1 MLRILTRKRRP
12 LDGGPMP
19 YDDEHQPVKRKRATQ
34 ECDPPGIAGRV
45 CDPPNGGSWRRSNPS
60 ASNPHRQFGAFPNAF
75 KNSNIGARRTLAC
88 ASDPKLH
95 FTLNHYSHTVAVSAR
110 EEHFSAFVGFCR
122 AVSGKSVADFVDHAQ
137 SGSLERGTI
146 RQFG

>member
-1 MLRILTRKRRP
+1 MPRILTRKRRP

-19 YDDEHQPVKRKRATQ
+19 YDEEHQPVKRTRATP

-45 CDPPNGGSWRRSNPS
+45 CDGLSWRRSNPS
-60 ASNPHRQFGAFPNAF
+60 ASNPHRQFGAFPHAF

-95 FTLNHYSHTVAVSAR
+95 FTLNHYIVPHLKR
-110 EEHFSAFVGFCR
+110 
-122 AVSGKSVADFVDHAQ
+122 
-137 SGSLERGTI
+137 
-146 RQFG
+146 